1 MTIPYAQTSTF
12 TRVQHFDANQHG
24 RDFVVG
30 DIHGCFDAVRDAMA
44 AHGFDKERDRLFS
57 VGDLVDR
64 GTQCEE
70 CVDWIAQ
77 SWFHAVRG
85 NHEQMAIE
93 VAQGRHSIPNYV
105 QNGGGWFVALPED
118 RRKLIANCLA
128 TLPFAIEIAHSL
140 GTIGIVHAEVV
151 GNDWRGFTD
160 ALEVDT
166 SNNKFRNLAECA
178 LWMRDRITKRDCS
191 PVANARRVYVGHT
204 PLAEYSVLGNV
215 YYIDTGAVFGKK
227 LTMLEIA

>member
-1 MTIPYAQTSTF
+1 MTTPHAKTATF
-12 TRVQHFDANQHG
+12 VRVRRFDANQHG

-44 AHGFDKERDRLFS
+44 AHGFNKERDRLFS

-64 GTQCEE
+64 GPFSEE
-70 CVDWIAQ
+70 AIDWIAQ
-77 SWFHAVRG
+77 PWFHAVRG
-85 NHEQMAIE
+85 NHEQMAIGI
-93 VAQGRHSIPNYV
+93 AQGRHSIVNYV
-105 QNGGGWFVALPED
+105 QNGGGWFVALSED
-118 RRKLIANCLA
+118 RQRLIANRLA
-128 TLPFAIEIAHSL
+128 TLPFAIEIEHRI

-160 ALEVDT
+160 ALEADT
-166 SNNKFRNLAECA
+166 SNNKFRNLRECA
-178 LWMRDRITKRDCS
+178 LWSRDRITRRDYS
-191 PVANARRVYVGHT
+191 PVANAYRVYVGHT
-204 PLAEYSVLGNV
+204 PLVEYAVLGNV